1 MNYDSAAR
9 EFELITI
16 WPYDDDTQLPGGKLV
31 PRAGDTYILWNIR
44 MPDAVSYTHLSTLR
58 YVLSYLPAWPSLLG
72 FAPVRLHW
80 VLLPAVGHSSNRS
93 GWLLLLFIVWKA
105 LPVIC

>member
-44 MPDAVSYTHLSTLR
+44 MPDEYYRLAEEEFAV
-58 YVLSYLPAWPSLLG
+58 
-72 FAPVRLHW
+72 
-80 VLLPAVGHSSNRS
+80 AVDEYNRDVYKRQGNRS
-93 GWLLLLFIVWKA
+93 CPRSFPGRR
-105 LPVIC
+105 P